1 MSSLLNKKQ
10 LQKFSI
16 FFFTILLINCG
27 KDDEVTISDDVF
39 LGVGKWKVRRSRPNS
54 NKSNTCS
61 VSDLIFNNNLSFKI
75 YTSDNNVIIGTYTV
89 IAEDEI
95 SLSSASGQTGLINNI
110 EIENNS
116 ISFQIDFEGVC
127 QGLLEGEKDTSY
139 EENKTYIA
147 DTAFEN
153 YLISIGADD
162 IPDQFVLTSNV
173 SSIEALDMPDLGIR
187 SLVGV
192 EDFASLKGLNAN
204 QNQISGIIDLSNN
217 TELLGVDLSNQP
229 IEEIYLNNN
238 PNLEVLFA
246 WGTHTLSV
254 LEFSNSPNLETLGIH
269 DNLLTSLDVSNSP
282 NIVEMRIW
290 DSNLSELNLSGLDRL
305 EILIANNIF
314 KSSDNELIL
323 PVNSSLRVAS
333 INFNFISSL
342 DLSTSPI
349 LDRVAINDNLLTQID
364 FSANP
369 NIRFL
374 DITANNIQSLDL
386 SPIEDL
392 YWFRSLGNPFNCITL
407 NPSQL
412 ESIPPNCEQLGIQ
425 LEPGDENTEGCFDNW
440 GWIDFDSFPPNY
452 EYSNTWVVDPDVIF
466 SLECN

>member
-1 MSSLLNKKQ
+1 
-10 LQKFSI
+10 
-16 FFFTILLINCG
+16 
-27 KDDEVTISDDVF
+27 
-39 LGVGKWKVRRSRPNS
+39 
-54 NKSNTCS
+54 
-61 VSDLIFNNNLSFKI
+61 
-75 YTSDNNVIIGTYTV
+75 
-89 IAEDEI
+89 
-95 SLSSASGQTGLINNI
+95 
-110 EIENNS
+110 
-116 ISFQIDFEGVC
+116 
-127 QGLLEGEKDTSY
+127 
-139 EENKTYIA
+139 
-147 DTAFEN
+147 
-153 YLISIGADD
+153 
-162 IPDQFVLTSNV
+162 
-173 SSIEALDMPDLGIR
+173 
-187 SLVGV
+187 
-192 EDFASLKGLNAN
+192 
-204 QNQISGIIDLSNN
+204 
-217 TELLGVDLSNQP
+217 
-229 IEEIYLNNN
+229 
-238 PNLEVLFA
+238 
-246 WGTHTLSV
+246 
-254 LEFSNSPNLETLGIH
+254 
-269 DNLLTSLDVSNSP
+269 
-282 NIVEMRIW
+282 MRIW

-305 EILIANNIF
+305 EILIANNVF

-333 INFNFISSL
+333 INFNLISSL

-392 YWFRSLGNPFNCITL
+392 YWFRSLGNPLNCIIL

-425 LEPGDENTEGCFDNW
+425 SEPGDENTEGCFDNW